1 MDAGDLA
8 TWVGSSFAAI
18 AAGATIWTLKSQR
31 DQIDEQR
38 QFIAEQ
44 SATLALERAELWAAA
59 QDRKIAQARQVG
71 MTVQLWARSGVPG
84 DANGEPIPDTFR
96 IEVRNL
102 SIEPIHEVTVRFGE
116 QEAHEASA
124 AVETD
129 LIRRGLTVVTDGPR
143 LNVPVP
149 LVGAGRI
156 YLFTS
161 GPLFEEVDR
170 HRPALLFTDNAGV
183 RWRLNE
189 HGDLREFVPAG

>member
-44 SATLALERAELWAAA
+44 AATLALERAELRAAA
-59 QDRKIAQARQVG
+59 HDRKIAQARKVE
-71 MTVQLWARSGVPG
+71 MTVKLWAQSGDPG
-84 DANGEPIPDTFR
+84 NSNGEPIPDTFR
-96 IEVRNL
+96 VEVRNL

-116 QEAHEASA
+116 QEAQEASA
-124 AVETD
+124 AVEAD
-129 LIRRGLTVVTDGPR
+129 LLRRGLTVVSDGPQ

-149 LVGAGRI
+149 MVGAGRI

-161 GPLFEEVDR
+161 GRLLAEID
-170 HRPALLFTDNAGV
+170 HKRPALLFTDNVGV

-189 HGDLREFVPAG
+189 HGDLREIETPG

>member
-44 SATLALERAELWAAA
+44 SSTLALERAELRAAA
-59 QDRKIAQARQVG
+59 YDRKVAQARQVE
-71 MTVQLWARSGVPG
+71 MTVKLWAQSGAPA

-102 SIEPIHEVTVRFGE
+102 SVEPIHEVAVRFGE
-116 QEAHEASA
+116 HEALQASA
-124 AVETD
+124 AAEID
-129 LIRRGLTVVTDGPR
+129 LLRRGLTVVADGPR

-161 GPLFEEVDR
+161 DPLLAEIDR

-189 HGDLREFVPAG
+189 HGDLREFATPG

>member
-44 SATLALERAELWAAA
+44 SATLVLERAELRAAA
-59 QDRKIAQARQVG
+59 HDRKIAQARQVE
-71 MTVQLWARSGVPG
+71 MTVNLWAQSGVPA

-129 LIRRGLTVVTDGPR
+129 LIRRGLTVVADGPR

-161 GPLFEEVDR
+161 GTLLADVDR

-189 HGDLREFVPAG
+189 HGDLREFVPVG

>member
-1 MDAGDLA
+1 VDAGDLA

-38 QFIAEQ
+38 RFITEQ
-44 SATLALERAELWAAA
+44 SATLALERAELRAAA
-59 QDRKIAQARQVG
+59 HDRKIAQARQVE
-71 MTVQLWARSGVPG
+71 MKVELTVQNGALA

-102 SIEPIHEVTVRFGE
+102 SAEPIHEVTVRFGD
-116 QEAHEASA
+116 QEAEEASA
-124 AVETD
+124 AVEAD
-129 LIRRGLTVVTDGPR
+129 LFRRGLTVVSEGPR
-143 LNVPVP
+143 LHVPVP

-156 YLFTS
+156 YLFMS
-161 GPLFEEVDR
+161 GSLDAEVGR
-170 HRPALLFTDNAGV
+170 HRPALHFTDNAGV

-189 HGDLREFVPAG
+189 YGDLRDFTHPG

>member
-38 QFIAEQ
+38 HFIAEQ
-44 SATLALERAELWAAA
+44 SATLALERAELRAAA
-59 QDRKIAQARQVG
+59 HNRKIAQARQVE
-71 MTVQLWARSGVPG
+71 MTVNLWLQSGAPA

-96 IEVRNL
+96 LEVRNL
-102 SIEPIHEVTVRFGE
+102 SVEPIHEVTVRFGE
-116 QEAHEASA
+116 HEAQEASA
-124 AVETD
+124 AVETE
-129 LIRRGLTVVTDGPR
+129 LLRRGLTIVPDGPR

-161 GPLFEEVDR
+161 DPLLVEINR
-170 HRPALLFTDNAGV
+170 HRPALLFKDNAGI

-189 HGDLREFVPAG
+189 HGDLREFAAPG